1 MSLPPGARRLFAALP
16 GSRARIAA
24 DVDDELAFHFEMC
37 ERDLVA
43 RGMDPATAR
52 AEASR
57 RFGDVEFTR
66 HYCRDEDRRRHREER
81 QAMSLSELRQDFW
94 YALRALR
101 AARGF
106 AVVAL
111 LTLAVGIGATSAVYG
126 VVRGVLLRPLPF
138 PDADRVVRIW
148 SHDRTSDDSRVPLSE
163 PDFLD
168 MREGA
173 RSFEAMGSYFYREEG
188 SATDL
193 VGDGPAERIQ
203 GAYISS
209 GFFPALRASAALGRV
224 TRDEEHVEGNDRV
237 MVLSHGFW
245 QRRYGGDPAIVG
257 RQLRIEDELH
267 TVIGVM
273 PEKFT
278 FPAERLD
285 FWMPLSRIDSTGI
298 PRSRFVRFLDVVG
311 RLRPGVTA
319 EQAQRELSG
328 IAASL
333 QQRFP
338 DNANYDAVA
347 MIPVRE
353 SIVGP
358 VERPLLLLMAAVGFV
373 LLITCANVAGLLLA
387 RSTVREREL
396 TVRAALGAGRG
407 RIVRQLLTENL
418 VLALAGGLLGIGVAW
433 LGVKL
438 LVSLGAADLPRAS
451 EVRLDAGVLA
461 FALLA
466 SVAAA
471 VLFGV
476 IPALRTARVD
486 LRSGLTSSR
495 GTVGSSGQRL
505 RSALVVAEVA
515 LAFVLVVG
523 AGLATQSFVRLLR
536 VDPGFKPKD
545 VLVVR
550 LSLGGGPQRA
560 ARLTQLLESFSRL
573 PRVTAVGSVK
583 DAPFRGIGEPY
594 PFTVAGIRG
603 PEPDGAFRALVHHTS
618 PGFFR
623 AAGIPLK
630 DGRDLAF
637 SDNTNTPVVAVVN
650 ESLAKRVWPG
660 ENPVGRSMTISGT
673 TAQVVGVVGDVH
685 QRGFDMPPE
694 PMLYVNQLQWGRSG
708 ITFLLRTTGDPLS
721 IVTAVR
727 GVVADFDPNQ
737 TITTVTTYDDVV
749 RTAVSRPRMLATLLA
764 IFAAIGLA
772 LGALGIYGVLA
783 FAVSRRKQEI
793 GVRVALGATPSS
805 VMRMILGQGLRLAAV
820 GVVVGLVGALW
831 VTRSMQTLLFE
842 VKPGDPVTLAVVMAS
857 LVAVSLVASALP
869 ARRALRI
876 DPGVAMRAE

>member
-1 MSLPPGARRLFAALP
+1 MALPPGVRRLFAALP
-16 GSRARIAA
+16 GSRGRLAA
-24 DVDDELAFHFEMC
+24 DVDDELAFHLDMC
-37 ERDLVA
+37 ARDLAA
-43 RGMDPATAR
+43 RGLDPATAR
-52 AEASR
+52 LEAAR
-57 RFGDVEFTR
+57 RFGDLAFTR
-66 HYCRDEDRRRHREER
+66 DYCRDEDRRRDREER
-81 QAMSLSELRQDFW
+81 QAMNVGELRQDLS

-106 AVVAL
+106 TVVAL
-111 LTLAVGIGATSAVYG
+111 LTLAIGIGATAAVYG

-173 RSFEAMGSYFYREEG
+173 RSVEAMGSYFYREEG

-209 GFFPALRASAALGRV
+209 GFFPALRVSAALGRV
-224 TRDEEHVEGNDRV
+224 TRDEEHVAGNDRV

-257 RQLRIEDELH
+257 RQLRIDGELH

-273 PEKFT
+273 AENFT

-298 PRSRFVRFLDVVG
+298 PRTRFVRFLDVIG
-311 RLRPGVTA
+311 RLRPGVTP

-328 IAASL
+328 IAESL
-333 QQRFP
+333 SQRFP

-433 LGVKL
+433 FGVKL

-476 IPALRTARVD
+476 LPALRTAKVD
-486 LRSGLTSSR
+486 LRSGLTASR
-495 GTVGSSGQRL
+495 GVVGSGGQRL

-536 VDPGFKPKD
+536 VDPGFRPAN

-550 LSLGGGPQRA
+550 LSLEGGPQRA
-560 ARLTQLLESFSRL
+560 AQLTQLIESFSRM
-573 PRVTAVGSVK
+573 PGVTAVGTVK

-637 SDNTNTPVVAVVN
+637 SDNGETPLVAVVN
-650 ESLAKRVWPG
+650 ESLVKRVWQG
-660 ENPVGRSMTISGT
+660 ENPVGRAMTIGGT
-673 TAQVVGVVGDVH
+673 PVQVVGIVGDVH
-685 QRGFDMPPE
+685 QRGFDVAPE
-694 PMLYVNQLQWGRSG
+694 PMVYVNQLQWGRSG
-708 ITFLLRTTGDPLS
+708 ITFLLRTSGDPLT
-721 IVTAVR
+721 VAGAVR
-727 GVVADFDPNQ
+727 GAVTDFDPNQ
-737 TITTVTTYDDVV
+737 TITNITTYDDVV

-764 IFAAIGLA
+764 IFAAIGLV

-783 FAVSRRKQEI
+783 FAVSRRRQEI

-805 VMRMILGQGLRLAAV
+805 VMRMVVGQGLRLAAI
-820 GVVVGLVGALW
+820 GVVLGLAGALW

-842 VKPGDPVTLAVVMAS
+842 VQPGDPMTLAAVIVS
-857 LVAVSLVASALP
+857 LVAVALVASTIPAL
-869 ARRALRI
+869 RALRI
-876 DPGVAMRAE
+876 DPGIAMRAE